1 MTIEEIIKVLDEIAE
16 GFENLSA
23 EVCARNDLRAL
34 WEGRAKGIRQAIAL
48 LKPHPDAQPNEPL
61 TLEELRSMLD
71 CPVWMVGDDEITE
84 TGWCLVHRCTNDA
97 VEVIVP
103 SGLIYRVIS
112 ENIGEVCK
120 FYRRPPKEETH

>member
-48 LKPHPDAQPNEPL
+48 LKTHPEAQPNEPL
-61 TLEELRSMLD
+61 TLEELRGMDGEPVYIVHKNSKYTRWYIWNNKPVDDIHDGLD
-71 CPVWMVGDDEITE
+71 GYGVFWS
-84 TGWCLVHRCTNDA
+84 A
-97 VEVIVP
+97 
-103 SGLIYRVIS
+103 
-112 ENIGEVCK
+112 
-120 FYRRPPKEETH
+120 YRRPPKED

>member
-1 MTIEEIIKVLDEIAE
+1 MTIMELKDKLYYMAGTKEEADVLRET
-16 GFENLSA
+16 L
-23 EVCARNDLRAL
+23 
-34 WEGRAKGIRQAIAL
+34 AL
-48 LKPHPDAQPNEPL
+48 LRTHPDAQPNEPL
-61 TLEELRSMLD
+61 TLVELRSMLD

-120 FYRRPPKEETH
+120 FYRRPLKEGA